1 MAAHSV
7 VIQYVVITKAFI
19 KIFYIVFTEEV
30 LETLCAFYTYS
41 RSQFW
46 PVTFQVLNSFM
57 WLVFAVLYSATVTGV
72 HCSNISQFIYMFD
85 HW

>member
-41 RSQFW
+41 RSQF
-46 PVTFQVLNSFM
+46 
-57 WLVFAVLYSATVTGV
+57 
-72 HCSNISQFIYMFD
+72 
-85 HW
+85 